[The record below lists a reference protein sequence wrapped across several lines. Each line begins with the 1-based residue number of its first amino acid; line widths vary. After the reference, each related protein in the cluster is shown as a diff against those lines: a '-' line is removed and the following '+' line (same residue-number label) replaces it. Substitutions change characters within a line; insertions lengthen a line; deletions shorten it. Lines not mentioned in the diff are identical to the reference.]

1 MCGHVGL
8 AGNLVHKDEATMK
21 RLFLYDYFRG
31 PDSTGLAVIRNTNDV
46 KLAKLASHPLDLFD
60 TQKFKDALQAFPS
73 HVFIGHNRLATK
85 GVVNNINAH
94 PYEFDH
100 IVGAHNGT
108 LSPASFKAL
117 EDKIGEKFEVDSKA
131 IFACIAKF
139 GIEETVPLLQ
149 GAWALVWFDR
159 SNKTLNF
166 LRNKE
171 RPFWTA
177 TSADHKKLFWA
188 SEWPMIRAAVEL
200 QASPDEL
207 WTQADKGYKF
217 FETQE
222 DLWYQYDI
230 HALKTATEKYK
241 PKVKEL
247 KGKEPA
253 PVVTYTNNGTTPFP
267 ARSSASHHGGRTNLS
282 TTTSLGT
289 PPRTTTGSVPDKSVK
304 HTVVSLFG
312 DDKDPLAG
320 LFDEHEFIRVAGTSC
335 AWCEASI
342 DFKDKGITV
351 FEGLQAALCPDCSA
365 HSDNEGTV
373 RVYAT
378 DLRKLIQ

>member
-1 MCGHVGL
+1 MCGHVGI
-8 AGNLVHKDEATMK
+8 AGNLIHKDEATMK

-31 PDSTGLAVIRNTNDV
+31 PDSTGLAAIRNNNEV
-46 KLAKLASHPLDLFD
+46 KLAKVASHPLDLFD
-60 TQKFKDALQAFPS
+60 SIKFREALTALPS

-94 PYEFDH
+94 PYQYDH

-108 LSPASFKAL
+108 LSPSSFKDL
-117 EDKIGEKFEVDSKA
+117 EDKLGEKFEVDSKA
-131 IFACIAKF
+131 IFAAIAKF
-139 GIEETVPLLQ
+139 GVEEVIPMLQ
-149 GAWALVWFDR
+149 GAWALVWFDL

-188 SEWPMIRAAVEL
+188 SEWQFIRAAVEG
-200 QASPDEL
+200 QAQPDEL
-207 WTQADKGYKF
+207 WTKPDTGYKF
-217 FETQE
+217 FETE
-222 DLWYQYDI
+222 VDTWYQYDV
-230 HALKTATEKYK
+230 HALKTSTDRYK

-253 PVVTYTNNGTTPFP
+253 PAANYACHAQGNFPSRTHTTQ
-267 ARSSASHHGGRTNLS
+267 HGGNTNPS
-282 TTTSLGT
+282 TMTSLGK
-289 PPRTTTGSVPDKSVK
+289 PRTTTDEKSIK

-312 DDKDPLAG
+312 DEKDPLAG
-320 LFDEHEFIRVAGTSC
+320 LFDEYDFIKTAGTSC
-335 AWCEASI
+335 AWCDAPVDI
-342 DFKDKGITV
+342 KDRGITI
-351 FEGLQAALCPDCSA
+351 FESLQACLCAECSGSA
-365 HSDNEGTV
+365 GTEAPV

-378 DLRKLIQ
+378 NLRQLMQ